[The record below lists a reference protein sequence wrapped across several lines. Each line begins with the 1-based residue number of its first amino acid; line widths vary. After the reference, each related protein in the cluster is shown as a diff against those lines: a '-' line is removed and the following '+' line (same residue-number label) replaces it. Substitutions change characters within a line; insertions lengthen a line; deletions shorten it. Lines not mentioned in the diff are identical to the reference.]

1 MKGAHS
7 FFSERLDGTN
17 MYSNYI
23 GKYVIQLLLSM
34 LCIVICSISQHGTTA
49 ELANSIENTIAIA
62 FLSTIA
68 IAIAIDKAIFQLL
81 LLLLLLIRASSNY
94 WHFNRNYCFR
104 VLPLIWP
111 FLVSKYTLWSL
122 MHSRLNKNACFIQ
135 ILLVRHISAAE
146 TALLLLNYYCY
157 WPFLA
162 LLLLIL
168 LLLRRF
174 SNYCYC
180 YWYC

>member
-1 MKGAHS
+1 MTIFG
-7 FFSERLDGTN
+7 
-17 MYSNYI
+17 
-23 GKYVIQLLLSM
+23 
-34 LCIVICSISQHGTTA
+34 
-49 ELANSIENTIAIA
+49 TIAID
-62 FLSTIA
+62 
-68 IAIAIDKAIFQLL
+68 IDKGIFQLL
-81 LLLLLLIRASSNY
+81 PLLLLLIRASSNY

-135 ILLVRHISAAE
+135 ILLGGHISAAD

-162 LLLLIL
+162 LLLLVL
-168 LLLRRF
+168 VLLRGRVFHF
-174 SNYCYC
+174 SWKWSKSISTKIWLRIQLAKQSTNID
-180 YWYC
+180 

>member
-1 MKGAHS
+1 MHTKYDIFCHPISITTSTIIFAFLS
-7 FFSERLDGTN
+7 FVS
-17 MYSNYI
+17 
-23 GKYVIQLLLSM
+23 
-34 LCIVICSISQHGTTA
+34 

-68 IAIAIDKAIFQLL
+68 IAIDKGIFQ

-168 LLLRRF
+168 LLLRTPPD
-174 SNYCYC
+174 YC
-180 YWYC
+180 YWYCYC

>member
-1 MKGAHS
+1 MQTQNTTGLIWTS
-7 FFSERLDGTN
+7 LQWLRFE
-17 MYSNYI
+17 
-23 GKYVIQLLLSM
+23 V
-34 LCIVICSISQHGTTA
+34 CTA

-68 IAIAIDKAIFQLL
+68 IAIAIDKGIFQ

-168 LLLRRF
+168 LLLRTPPD
-174 SNYCYC
+174 YC
-180 YWYC
+180 YWYCYW

>member
-1 MKGAHS
+1 MNALINIVCYTDITICHLVQD
-7 FFSERLDGTN
+7 RHA
-17 MYSNYI
+17 
-23 GKYVIQLLLSM
+23 SM
-34 LCIVICSISQHGTTA
+34 GYKS
-49 ELANSIENTIAIA
+49 ELANSIENAIAIA

-68 IAIAIDKAIFQLL
+68 IAIDKGIFQ

-168 LLLRRF
+168 LLLRTPPD
-174 SNYCYC
+174 YC
-180 YWYC
+180 YWYCYC

>member
-1 MKGAHS
+1 
-7 FFSERLDGTN
+7 
-17 MYSNYI
+17 
-23 GKYVIQLLLSM
+23 M
-34 LCIVICSISQHGTTA
+34 LCVGRGWKKCKSELINRETSSA
-49 ELANSIENTIAIA
+49 ELANSIENAIAIV
-62 FLSTIA
+62 FLSPIA
-68 IAIAIDKAIFQLL
+68 IAIEKAIFQ

-135 ILLVRHISAAE
+135 IPLVRHISAAE

-168 LLLRRF
+168 LLLRTPPD
-174 SNYCYC
+174 YC
-180 YWYC
+180 YWYCYC